1 MSSRPGALASFPQ
14 LDEAPRAG
22 RTCREPN
29 RESVGSFCFAVQ
41 AAAEPGAMPRVLEF
55 FAKRGLVPSR
65 WFSRTQGPGERELW
79 IDIQMS
85 GLDRETGDYMARC
98 LRQIPDVG
106 TVLTSVK
113 PA

>member
-14 LDEAPRAG
+14 IDEAPRAG
-22 RTCREPN
+22 RPCREP
-29 RESVGSFCFAVQ
+29 VGSFCFAVQ
-41 AAAEPGAMPRVLEF
+41 AAAEPGALPRVLEL

-106 TVLTSVK
+106 AVLTSVK